1 MVLSSSLARFPNL
14 ANSGV
19 KIIIDFT
26 IIYIIVGL
34 MRKLK
39 NVIQRLLSGITRSGL
54 IRRLETAIRSIDSI
68 QIPDIRNAIREIQ
81 IAIRSMDAEWRPQ
94 AIRELERAIRTIV
107 EAGMQELRRL
117 GQAIQ
122 DLQNAIDS
130 IRTRTQEQMPDLRN
144 VFRSVAEWWSDL
156 WSTCQRIKEW
166 LGDNIEEQL
175 TDLERRARDTIRN
188 TDILA
193 VDKAAEII
201 AGLGI
206 PGLVLV
212 MLMAASPWVGA
223 AAMTASLAALGPFG
237 MLGGIATLGVLA
249 LISRAL
255 AEFGFDKVFQAVLV
269 KLKENGKTCQEIMEE
284 IDKYPI
290 SKELKRKLREFIE
303 EFREGEN
310 HEQ

>member
-1 MVLSSSLARFPNL
+1 M
-14 ANSGV
+14 
-19 KIIIDFT
+19 
-26 IIYIIVGL
+26 GL
-34 MRKLK
+34 MQDLRERICTAGTWL
-39 NVIQRLLSGITRSGL
+39 QDLLNTFREL
-54 IRRLETAIRSIDSI
+54 RDAIRSIDRER
-68 QIPDIRNAIREIQ
+68 IPDPKKAIR
-81 IAIRSMDAEWRPQ
+81 A
-94 AIRELERAIRTIV
+94 
-107 EAGMQELRRL
+107 LRRAVRFVVRAGL
-117 GQAIQ
+117 GELKKLREAIQ

-130 IRTRTQEQMPDLRN
+130 IRTRVPDLQN
-144 VFRSVAEWWSDL
+144 VSGSIAEWWRDL
-156 WSTCQRIKEW
+156 WSTCQSIKEW
-166 LGDNIEEQL
+166 LGDNVEEQL

-188 TDILA
+188 TDVLT

-255 AEFGFDKVFQAVLV
+255 AEFGIDRVFRAVLIR
-269 KLKENGKTCQEIMEE
+269 LKENDKTCEE
-284 IDKYPI
+284 ILEKIEEYPI
-290 SKELKRKLREFIE
+290 FKELKRKLREYIKKFCE
-303 EFREGEN
+303 EEN

>member
-1 MVLSSSLARFPNL
+1 
-14 ANSGV
+14 
-19 KIIIDFT
+19 
-26 IIYIIVGL
+26 

-156 WSTCQRIKEW
+156 WSTCQRIKEG